1 MTASTTVAG
10 IDARPE
16 SAAAT
21 GAARPSD
28 VGILAME
35 VYFPATY
42 VDQRDL
48 EQFDGVP
55 EGKYTKGLGQDEM
68 SFTGDREDP
77 NSIALTV
84 VAQLLEKYRID
95 PQEIGRVEVGTET
108 LVDKSKSTKTVLM
121 QLFEPSGNTDIEGVT
136 TVNACYGGTAALLNA
151 VAWVESSA
159 WDGRFAIVVAT
170 DIAVYAR
177 GPARPTSGC
186 GAIAMLVGAHAPL
199 VVESRT
205 RATHASHI
213 WDFYKPD
220 PAHEFPTV
228 DGRHSQSCYLRA
240 LDDCYL
246 RFCDKNERLARDT
259 KQQPFGVTSMDFA
272 VFHSPYNKL
281 VQKSFSRLF
290 FLDAR
295 RRPTPLSDDDKLA
308 PWKATPLEDT
318 YTDRTLDLTTRELS
332 DAVYRRMAQPCHA
345 ASKKV
350 GNCYTASVYFNLANV
365 VAQQG
370 AALRGKRVLVFSY
383 GSGSMASMFEIR
395 AAEREGSDG
404 RFSLAT
410 IAATLDIDTRLAKRT
425 RRSAEDFSRYMD
437 LREQFHGRKSVQPVQ
452 PVADLFP
459 GTFYLEEI
467 DDKFQRKYA
476 RKPTSD
482 VDNNVAATAPAKQSS
497 SAVSVYVSGVSVV
510 LPGPTARRLSGGAAL
525 EQLLRGDNCI
535 EQLPPQAVNDL
546 LARGLVQLR
555 KTRTNDGETTVQRC
569 PVTAREQ
576 SIQVAAVAR
585 PVDLVAEYQLSPAI
599 VDAMDDAT
607 RLAVAAGL
615 DAMQRAG
622 LVRGDG
628 GDWRLPEPLR
638 PSVGIVYA
646 TSYPCMHAS
655 MAEAAR
661 FYSQND
667 KYELDRKF
675 LFRVLVLA
683 NAQLAQITGAQGPNI
698 QSNGACAG
706 MTQAIALAHDW
717 LALQRCD
724 RVVVVSSDVAS
735 SAELLPWIGGGF
747 RVLGASSIA
756 PTVETAA
763 LPFDARRN
771 GMIVGGGAAAVVL
784 ESARAAPI
792 VAPSMTAAAPLRQVR
807 LLATRFV
814 NSAYHGAAIDVQ
826 HVAQEL
832 SRLLDDVSTRFGIS
846 RELFATHGV
855 YYSHETFTNAS
866 PTASCAYAEIQA
878 LRTALGPQLLPRLMI
893 TNTKGFTGHP
903 MAVSFEDVAAVEGL
917 RSGRV
922 PPVANFKQHDTNL
935 SETPLRLATT
945 RETHYDHHYALRFA
959 AGFGSQVA
967 FTFYAVE

>member
-1 MTASTTVAG
+1 MTASTTVAD
-10 IDARPE
+10 DAR
-16 SAAAT
+16 AQ
-21 GAARPSD
+21 RPAD

-48 EQFDGVP
+48 ERFDGVP

-84 VAQLLEKYRID
+84 VAQLLEKYEVD
-95 PQEIGRVEVGTET
+95 PQEIGRLEVGTET

-186 GAIAMLVGAHAPL
+186 GAIAMLIGANAPL
-199 VVESRT
+199 VIESRT

-228 DGRHSQSCYLRA
+228 DGRHSQACYLRA

-246 RFCDKNERLARDT
+246 RFCDKNERLARDA
-259 KQQPFGVTSMDFA
+259 KQPRFGITSMDFA

-295 RRPTPLSDDDKLA
+295 RRATPLSEDHKLA
-308 PWKATPLEDT
+308 PWQSTPLDET
-318 YTDRTLDLTTRELS
+318 YTDRALDLTTRELS

-345 ASKKV
+345 ASKKL
-350 GNCYTASVYFNLANV
+350 GNCYTASVYLNLASV

-370 AALRGKRVLVFSY
+370 ASLRGKRVLVFSY
-383 GSGSMASMFEIR
+383 GSGSMASMFEVR
-395 AAEREGSDG
+395 ASEQSPSDG
-404 RFSLAT
+404 RFSLAA
-410 IAATLDIDTRLAKRT
+410 IAATLDLDARLAQRT

-437 LREQFHGRKSVQPVQ
+437 LREQFHGRKAVQPAQ
-452 PVADLFP
+452 PVADLLP
-459 GTFYLEEI
+459 GTFYLVEI
-467 DDKFQRKYA
+467 DDKFQRVYA
-476 RKPTSD
+476 RKPSGD
-482 VDNNVAATAPAKQSS
+482 VDNNVAATAATQSS
-497 SAVSVYVSGVSVV
+497 AQSVYVSGVSVV
-510 LPGPTARRLSGGAAL
+510 LPGPTAPRGGAAL
-525 EQLLRGDNCI
+525 EQLLGGVNCI
-535 EQLPPQAVNDL
+535 EQLSPQAVDDL

-555 KTRTNDGETTVQRC
+555 KTRGVDGETTVERC
-569 PVTAREQ
+569 PVTTRAQ
-576 SIQVAAVAR
+576 SIQVAAVSR
-585 PVDLVAEYQLSPAI
+585 PVDLVGDYMLPATI

-622 LVRGDG
+622 LVAGG

-638 PSVGIVYA
+638 RSVGVIYA
-646 TSYPCMHAS
+646 TSYPCMSAS

-661 FYSQND
+661 FSRAED
-667 KYELDRKF
+667 AAPFELDRKF

-706 MTQAIALAHDW
+706 MTQAIAVAHDW
-717 LALQRCD
+717 LALRRCD
-724 RVVVVSSDVAS
+724 RVVVLSSDVAS
-735 SAELLPWIGGGF
+735 SPTLLPWIGGGF

-756 PTVETAA
+756 PTVDTAA

-771 GMIVGGGAAAVVL
+771 GMIVGSGAAAAVL
-784 ESARAAPI
+784 EAAHATP
-792 VAPSMTAAAPLRQVR
+792 APRPLATGSPSRRVR

-832 SRLLDDVSTRFGIS
+832 SRLLDEVAAQFGIS
-846 RELFATHGV
+846 RQAFATQGV

-866 PTASCAYAEIQA
+866 PKASCAYAEIQA
-878 LRTALGPQLLPRLMI
+878 LQTALGPELLARLMI
-893 TNTKGFTGHP
+893 SNTKGFTGHP
-903 MAVSFEDVAAVEGL
+903 MAVSFEDIAAVEGL
-917 RSGRV
+917 RCGRV
-922 PPVANFKQHDTNL
+922 APVANFQQHDPHL
-935 SETPLRLATT
+935 SATPLRLATPDNAQFAH
-945 RETHYDHHYALRFA
+945 RYALRFA

-967 FTFYAVE
+967 FTFYALED